1 MNSSLREFAKWI
13 VPYNIWN
20 RLRQKRLDAG
30 RARQLAA
37 AQSISAKVD
46 DYTCAAAIE
55 FLVSHG
61 CDRAQLV
68 AGSMP
73 QMSLDYAR
81 SFLPADARRGLHVGN
96 FVGVSL
102 AYFIHAL
109 GSESVVVA
117 VDPNIVHRGIA
128 NPARRVL
135 ALLEHFG
142 LEQNCLLLTGYSLE
156 RSVANDGRDYAGG
169 FATTEV
175 FATEPSCAQVLPQL
189 TRLSPSTFD
198 FAVMDGNHEGSY
210 LRRELACIVTLLKP
224 GGILML
230 DDVSSEWFEIERV
243 YEEIVTDMFKKLG
256 TDGRVGV
263 LRKHSAD

>member
-1 MNSSLREFAKWI
+1 VNSPLREFAKWI
-13 VPYNIWN
+13 VPYHVWN

-30 RARQLAA
+30 RARQLSATL
-37 AQSISAKVD
+37 SSAKAD
-46 DYTCAAAIE
+46 EYTCAAAID
-55 FLVSHG
+55 FLVSLG
-61 CDRAQLV
+61 CDHAQVV

-81 SFLPADARRGLHVGN
+81 TFLPADARRGLHVGN

-109 GSESVVVA
+109 GGASVVVA

-128 NPARRVL
+128 NPASRVL
-135 ALLEHFG
+135 ALLEHFE
-142 LEQNCLLLTGYSLE
+142 LENNCLLLTGYSLE

-169 FATTEV
+169 FATTEA

-189 TRLSPSTFD
+189 TRLAPATFD
-198 FAVMDGNHEGSY
+198 FAVMDGNHDGIY
-210 LRRELACIVTLLKP
+210 LRRELACIVTLLRP
-224 GGILML
+224 GGVLVL

-243 YEEIVTDMFKKLG
+243 YEEIGSELFEKLG

-263 LRKHSAD
+263 LRKRIAN